1 MTEPVTD
8 CSGASMSL
16 QMVEAEIAKFLTTE
30 RAEVLC
36 INGKWG
42 VGKTYSWNRLL
53 KNACSS
59 HRIALKSYAYVS
71 LFGIN
76 SLDQL
81 KFSIFEN
88 TVAAEDAGIE
98 ASIESFQTNADAVM
112 NRLGR
117 KALPFLQ
124 STPVVRNYASAL
136 QSLSFLSVRNCIVCV
151 DDLERKGNQLP

>member
-1 MTEPVTD
+1 
-8 CSGASMSL
+8 MSL
-16 QMVEAEIAKFLTTE
+16 RLIEAEIANFLASD
-30 RAEVLC
+30 RPEVLC
-36 INGKWG
+36 IRGKWG
-42 VGKTYSWNRLL
+42 VGKTYSWNKFL
-53 KNACSS
+53 KNACASR
-59 HRIALKSYAYVS
+59 HIALKSYAYVS
-71 LFGIN
+71 LFGLN

-88 TVAAEDAGIE
+88 TVAAKNAGIE
-98 ASIESFQTNADAVM
+98 ASIESFQTNADAVVS
-112 NRLGR
+112 RLGR